1 MISMSGRTFLD
12 TNVLVYAYD
21 RTDPA
26 KQATASGLIERHL
39 RADTG
44 CISVQVL
51 GEFYVTVTRKIPRP
65 LALSAAAAA
74 VAAFG
79 PLRTVELSRAMVRQ
93 AVTLHQRGELS
104 YWDAL
109 IVVAAE
115 RAGCETILSE
125 DLQPGRSY
133 QSVRVVDPF
142 APA

>member
-79 PLRTVELSRAMVRQ
+79 PLRTVEQTRTMVCEAMALSARDQ
-93 AVTLHQRGELS
+93 LS

-109 IVVAAE
+109 IVAAAE

-125 DLQPGRSY
+125 DLQPGQSY
-133 QSVRVVDPF
+133 QNIPVVNPF
-142 APA
+142 ATA